1 MENIKKVLT
10 EIVKSVNLEI
20 GYDSEAQKIVF
31 SIGLKQGKILD
42 EVSVTDVA
50 TVGDKVTAAD
60 VVGN

>member
-50 TVGDKVTAAD
+50 VGDKVTAAD
-60 VVGN
+60 VVEN